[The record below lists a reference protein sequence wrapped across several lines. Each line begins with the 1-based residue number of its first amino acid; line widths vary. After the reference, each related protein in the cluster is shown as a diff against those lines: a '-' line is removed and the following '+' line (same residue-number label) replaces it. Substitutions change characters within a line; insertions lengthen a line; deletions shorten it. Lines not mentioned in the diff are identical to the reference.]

1 MGVKTVKHRKSTAS
15 QRIIAW
21 PLGPQS
27 LALVAISDAGGPG
40 SAERGGPRR
49 GWLIGAADAEIRS
62 DRCAATAPADSG
74 RTVGSGRFWFAVWMV
89 ACTAVA
95 GLVQEVVGPYVFFY
109 E

>member
-62 DRCAATAPADSG
+62 DR
-74 RTVGSGRFWFAVWMV
+74 TVGSGRFWFAVWMV